1 MPVRLVLVMVT
12 SNSYD
17 LGVTANTL
25 QDINPWPGDQIRHI
39 TPRWRSRR
47 FRNTGFPS
55 SVLRSLALSRE
66 SARTYRQRGPLAR
79 PLLNQSTLLV
89 RQQRHRVASPA
100 GQSRSPVSAA
110 SYGAERNPVSF
121 IDRICWATI
130 ARAAQAARSIGP
142 ASSQSIS
149 QIFSFDSSSI
159 AWRRLQFRVSSAF
172 SATSYGAERKPVI
185 FIDSSC

>member
-47 FRNTGFPS
+47 FRNTVFPS

-66 SARTYRQRGPLAR
+66 SARTYRQRGLLAR
-79 PLLNQSTLLV
+79 PFLNQSTIFV
-89 RQQRHRVASPA
+89 RQQRRRVASPA
-100 GQSRSPVSAA
+100 GRSRSPRSPLPVYRVALGATLSASSTGAARRSSLEQRAVQPILLSIFSFDGSSVAGPRVLVRAQPFNPSFSAA
-110 SYGAERNPVSF
+110 SYGAERNPV
-121 IDRICWATI
+121 
-130 ARAAQAARSIGP
+130 
-142 ASSQSIS
+142 
-149 QIFSFDSSSI
+149 
-159 AWRRLQFRVSSAF
+159 
-172 SATSYGAERKPVI
+172 I